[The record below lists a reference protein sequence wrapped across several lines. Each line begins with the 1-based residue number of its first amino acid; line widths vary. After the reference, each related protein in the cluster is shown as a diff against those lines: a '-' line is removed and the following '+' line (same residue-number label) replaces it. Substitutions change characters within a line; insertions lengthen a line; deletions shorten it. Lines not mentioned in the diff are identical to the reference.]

1 MNLQAVKVL
10 ALKEF
15 RDLIRDPRI
24 FIPFVLSA
32 VIMPVIGVAI
42 STAMQAA
49 ITQAVTGQTVAV
61 ADLDRTTLSRELV
74 RWLSGKG
81 FTVIEVSGGT
91 LEELSKR
98 AAESGASALL
108 VIKPGFAE
116 ALEQGR
122 KPSLDLVQ
130 ILRDSPLFSLQG
142 LGLADSV
149 REFAARKLLEG
160 KVSYDLVRD
169 PVAVNSTIYMAA
181 KGLLLTRP
189 ELLTGLSMAAMLIP
203 LILLSIALV
212 VMQMAATSV
221 AVENEERTLETLLT
235 LPISSYDVLL
245 SKLLGMFAVSMLGTA
260 FQVVGMFAYFYL
272 ILTVPFA
279 FTREPGQALNI
290 ELMAAPT
297 DITVIALSLLISLF
311 FAAAVGMVIG
321 VLSKDVRV
329 ANTLVG
335 PLSMLFYIPALF
347 ILFAPSSA
355 LGKAAIAVLYTLPVT
370 QPIVAA
376 RDMISA
382 RLPSEMPVY
391 LVAALALTILI
402 VYAASK
408 LFSLET
414 IATLQY
420 RISSFI
426 ARRGVLVAKSRKT

>member
-32 VIMPVIGVAI
+32 VIMPVIGIAI

-49 ITQAVTGQTVAV
+49 ITQAVRVQTVAV

-91 LEELSKR
+91 LEELSQR

-116 ALEQGR
+116 ALEQGW

-245 SKLLGMFAVSMLGTA
+245 
-260 FQVVGMFAYFYL
+260 
-272 ILTVPFA
+272 
-279 FTREPGQALNI
+279 
-290 ELMAAPT
+290 
-297 DITVIALSLLISLF
+297 
-311 FAAAVGMVIG
+311 
-321 VLSKDVRV
+321 
-329 ANTLVG
+329 
-335 PLSMLFYIPALF
+335 
-347 ILFAPSSA
+347 
-355 LGKAAIAVLYTLPVT
+355 
-370 QPIVAA
+370 
-376 RDMISA
+376 
-382 RLPSEMPVY
+382 
-391 LVAALALTILI
+391 
-402 VYAASK
+402 
-408 LFSLET
+408 
-414 IATLQY
+414 
-420 RISSFI
+420 
-426 ARRGVLVAKSRKT
+426 

>member
-32 VIMPVIGVAI
+32 VIMPVIGIAI

-49 ITQAVTGQTVAV
+49 ITQAVRVQTVAV

-91 LEELSKR
+91 LEELSQR

-130 ILRDSPLFSLQG
+130 ILRDSTLFSLQG

-169 PVAVNSTIYMAA
+169 PVAVNSTI
-181 KGLLLTRP
+181 
-189 ELLTGLSMAAMLIP
+189 
-203 LILLSIALV
+203 
-212 VMQMAATSV
+212 
-221 AVENEERTLETLLT
+221 
-235 LPISSYDVLL
+235 
-245 SKLLGMFAVSMLGTA
+245 
-260 FQVVGMFAYFYL
+260 
-272 ILTVPFA
+272 
-279 FTREPGQALNI
+279 
-290 ELMAAPT
+290 
-297 DITVIALSLLISLF
+297 
-311 FAAAVGMVIG
+311 
-321 VLSKDVRV
+321 
-329 ANTLVG
+329 
-335 PLSMLFYIPALF
+335 
-347 ILFAPSSA
+347 
-355 LGKAAIAVLYTLPVT
+355 
-370 QPIVAA
+370 
-376 RDMISA
+376 
-382 RLPSEMPVY
+382 
-391 LVAALALTILI
+391 
-402 VYAASK
+402 
-408 LFSLET
+408 
-414 IATLQY
+414 
-420 RISSFI
+420 
-426 ARRGVLVAKSRKT
+426 